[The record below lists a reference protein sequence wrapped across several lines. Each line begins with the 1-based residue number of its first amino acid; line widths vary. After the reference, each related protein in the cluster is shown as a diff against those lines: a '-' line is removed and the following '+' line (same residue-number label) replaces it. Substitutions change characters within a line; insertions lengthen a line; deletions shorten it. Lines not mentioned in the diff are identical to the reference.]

1 MNSQIRRLG
10 FLLTAM
16 MLGLVVWL
24 SYWQVF
30 AAERLND
37 DPRNTRKIVRDF
49 SQPRGV
55 IQSADGEVLARSDP
69 TDDTFQRVRTYPER
83 DLFAQVTGYFSF
95 TFGSDGVERVYNDE
109 LTGRTARLRL
119 THLGDVLLGK
129 KRTGNVTLTVSK
141 RLQQVARDAL
151 GRRKG
156 AVVALDPRSGALL
169 ALWSYPSYDPSQ
181 LAVHD
186 QSAVRAAWNGLNAD
200 ANKPLLSRA
209 YRERYFPGS
218 TFKVVTASAALENGA
233 TVDQPRFPYLTELP
247 LPNSGGQTLK
257 NFGGERCGGAL
268 PDILTISCNTAFAQ
282 LGMDLGGDKLANA
295 ADAFGFTARPPID
308 LPSPARSNF
317 PPARAFA
324 HDKPGLAKSA
334 IGQQD
339 VSATPLQMV
348 LVASAVANGG
358 SIMQPHVLLEV
369 RDSEGDVVDHYQPK
383 EWRRAMASDV
393 AATLRDLMIQVVRR
407 GTATRVAL
415 PDVQVAAKTGTAQTD
430 RDTQHA
436 WMIAFA
442 PAEQPRIAVAV
453 IVEDQRNSEDTTGGA
468 VAAPVA
474 RAVIQAALA
483 NP

>member
-1 MNSQIRRLG
+1 
-10 FLLTAM
+10 
-16 MLGLVVWL
+16 
-24 SYWQVF
+24 
-30 AAERLND
+30 
-37 DPRNTRKIVRDF
+37 
-49 SQPRGV
+49 
-55 IQSADGEVLARSDP
+55 VLARSDP
-69 TDDTFQRVRTYPER
+69 SGDAFERVRVYPER
-83 DLFAQVTGYFSF
+83 DLFAQITGYFSF

-141 RLQQVARDAL
+141 RVQQVAADAL
-151 GRRKG
+151 GKRRG
-156 AVVALDPRSGALL
+156 AVVALDPRSGAVL
-169 ALWSYPSYDPSQ
+169 ALWSFPSYDPTP

-186 QSAVRAAWNGLNAD
+186 QSVVRAAWKGLNAD
-200 ANKPLLSRA
+200 RTKPLLARS

-218 TFKVVTASAALENGA
+218 TFKVVTTAAALENGA
-233 TVDQPRFPYLTELP
+233 TLDQPRFPSLTELP
-247 LPNSGGQTLK
+247 LPNSGGQTLR

-282 LGMDLGGDKLANA
+282 LGMDLGADKLANA
-295 ADAFGFTARPPID
+295 ANGFGFNARPPID
-308 LPSPARSNF
+308 LPSPARSHF
-317 PPARAFA
+317 PPASAFA

-339 VSATPLQMV
+339 VSATPLQMA
-348 LVASAVANGG
+348 LVAAGVANGG

-369 RDSEGDVVDHYQPK
+369 RDSEGAVIDRYQTT
-383 EWRRAMASDV
+383 EWQRAMASDV
-393 AATLRDLMIQVVRR
+393 AATLRDLMIQVVQR

-415 PDVQVAAKTGTAQTD
+415 PNVQVAAKTGTAQTD

-442 PAEQPRIAVAV
+442 PAEQPRVAVAV